1 MVIFGV
7 IVLCLA
13 SAVIFST
20 PGRREI
26 MALTFDARAFDNL
39 RDGVYMGRYQG
50 TTDHLRDADVQV
62 TVSGGRV
69 TDIAEVNGTLD
80 KDGKPVVIRHGLTI
94 EDLFGRVIASQSL
107 QVDVIS
113 GATLTSKAHLKAVEN
128 ALDQAH

>member
-7 IVLCLA
+7 IALCLA
-13 SAVIFST
+13 CAVIFTT

-26 MALTFDARAFDNL
+26 MALTFDTRAFDGL
-39 RDGVYMGRYQG
+39 RDGVYTGSYQG
-50 TTDHLRDADVQV
+50 TADHLRDADIQV

-69 TDIAEVNGTLD
+69 ADIAEINGALD
-80 KDGKPVVIRHGLTI
+80 KDGKPAVIRHGLTI
-94 EDLFGRVIASQSL
+94 RDLFGRVIESQSL

-128 ALDQAH
+128 ALDQAR